1 MLDWVLNLDIAWM
14 VLVVFAATALITAGI
29 WALVIRLASGDR
41 AATLKGLSP
50 GMLPPMGLVFG
61 LLVGFTAAHV
71 WGGTDRAQVAVNQ
84 EASALRA
91 TTLLMDSFPGGPQA
105 RVDGLI
111 RRHIEQAAKVEW
123 PEMASQT
130 ATLTVIPTEL
140 AQAVQTVLALVPQ
153 TDGQRVAQREALVS
167 LQTALDAR
175 RQRIILSESTIN
187 WANWVAVL
195 AVAVLT
201 LFAIAVVHADNR
213 GTAALAMG
221 LFAAAVAVCFVLL
234 TAQDR
239 PFAGQFGVGP
249 DVLVQ
254 VTPPAR

>member
-1 MLDWVLNLDIAWM
+1 M
-14 VLVVFAATALITAGI
+14 
-29 WALVIRLASGDR
+29 
-41 AATLKGLSP
+41 
-50 GMLPPMGLVFG
+50 
-61 LLVGFTAAHV
+61 
-71 WGGTDRAQVAVNQ
+71 
-84 EASALRA
+84 
-91 TTLLMDSFPGGPQA
+91 
-105 RVDGLI
+105 DGLI

-201 LFAIAVVHADNR
+201 LFAIAAVHADNR
-213 GTAALAMG
+213 GRRRWPWG
-221 LFAAAVAVCFVLL
+221 CS
-234 TAQDR
+234 
-239 PFAGQFGVGP
+239 
-249 DVLVQ
+249 
-254 VTPPAR
+254 PPRSPSASSS

>member
-1 MLDWVLNLDIAWM
+1 MLDWVLDLDIAWM
-14 VLVVFAATALITAGI
+14 VLVVFAATALIAAGI
-29 WALVIRLASGDR
+29 WALVIRLASGGR

-91 TTLLMDSFPGGPQA
+91 TTLLMDSFPGAPQA

-213 GTAALAMG
+213 GTAAMAMG

-239 PFAGQFGVGP
+239 PFAGQFGVRP